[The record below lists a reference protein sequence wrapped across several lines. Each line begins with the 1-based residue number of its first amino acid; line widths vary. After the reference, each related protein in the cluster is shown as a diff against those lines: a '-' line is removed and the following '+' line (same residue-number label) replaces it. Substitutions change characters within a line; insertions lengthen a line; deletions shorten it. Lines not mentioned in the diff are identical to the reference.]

1 MMAAKGQTA
10 GIEVAYLRGN
20 KTPQLESKAAWDTLG
35 MNFRMYLDFGIKA
48 LDHRGF
54 VKNAGK

>member
-1 MMAAKGQTA
+1 M
-10 GIEVAYLRGN
+10 AYLRGN